1 MFEFEKKTR
10 NAHDGP
16 FRCPL
21 LQILLTLI
29 NPQGW
34 LIVLKGLLTL
44 ICCVKNNEFQVKNR
58 DNSTQNRTNK
68 TKSTTTGQFPPLW
81 SII

>member
-1 MFEFEKKTR
+1 MFEFEKKTL

-34 LIVLKGLLTL
+34 LIVLKGLLT
-44 ICCVKNNEFQVKNR
+44 
-58 DNSTQNRTNK
+58 
-68 TKSTTTGQFPPLW
+68 
-81 SII
+81 